1 MKRRPNLALTALAIP
16 ALIGLALTVILGTA
30 HATPPAGQSTE
41 MLAKGTTADS
51 LLLKA
56 QGTFPNQAAHPW
68 RGTYKAPWDVTAL
81 RITLPPGASTGWHR
95 HPGPGFMVVTQGA
108 VTLYA
113 NDCTKT
119 TYSKGQAYVEV
130 PGLVNFVRNDGSES
144 AAFVGAFVVP
154 STASLHLDVASPPC
168 NP

>member
-1 MKRRPNLALTALAIP
+1 MRLPRTLTLSALTS
-16 ALIGLALTVILGTA
+16 GLALAAILGIA
-30 HATPPAGQSTE
+30 RATPPNLQMTE
-41 MLAKGTTADS
+41 VLAKGTTADG
-51 LLLKA
+51 LELTA
-56 QGTFPNQAAHPW
+56 TGTLPNGKAHPW

-81 RITLPPGASTGWHR
+81 RVTLPPGASTGWHR
-95 HPGPGFMVVTQGA
+95 HPGPGFMVVVQGA

-130 PGLVNFVRNDGSES
+130 PGLVNLVRNEGSEP
-144 AAFVGAFVVP
+144 AVFVGEFVVP
-154 STASLHLDVASPPC
+154 TSAPLRVDVPTPPC